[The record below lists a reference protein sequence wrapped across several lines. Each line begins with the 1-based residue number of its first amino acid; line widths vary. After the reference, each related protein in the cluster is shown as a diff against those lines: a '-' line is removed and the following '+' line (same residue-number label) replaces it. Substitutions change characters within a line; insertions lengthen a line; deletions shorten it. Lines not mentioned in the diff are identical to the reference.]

1 MGCAEDPIMSDGT
14 AFSHQQGRRGFEDAA
29 QPTLGSYRE
38 PDLPLA
44 DIAVPEA
51 ELAWDPDLKIGR
63 RDAEFSAQRIR
74 TVIIIGTLSATL
86 ALGLIGGFQFL
97 VFAPASTAIGH
108 KADCSN
114 HALDSDGASCVAS
127 KSDREAIFSAP
138 NAQKVAAPT
147 AMTSGSGSPPS
158 HNITQ
163 QAATSTYAETSAT
176 HQNAKSPRPRVA
188 MQHERSLSSLT
199 PVPETKPG
207 TIEGWTVREVAGGTA
222 LLEGPNGQWRAT
234 NGDTVPGL
242 GRVDSIVRWGNRWIV
257 ATSKG
262 LVSTP

>member
-1 MGCAEDPIMSDGT
+1 MSDGA
-14 AFSHQQGRRGFEDAA
+14 AFSHRQGRWGFEDAA
-29 QPTLGSYRE
+29 QPTSGSYRE

-44 DIAVPEA
+44 DIAVPQA
-51 ELAWDPDLKIGR
+51 ELAWDHDLRIGR
-63 RDAEFSAQRIR
+63 RDGGFSAQRIR
-74 TVIIIGTLSATL
+74 IVLIIGTLSATL

-97 VFAPASTAIGH
+97 VFAPASTVIGH
-108 KADCSN
+108 KSDCSD
-114 HALDSDGASCVAS
+114 HALDPDSASCVAS
-127 KSDREAIFSAP
+127 KSDREAILSAP

-147 AMTSGSGSPPS
+147 AMTSGSGSQPS
-158 HNITQ
+158 HSITQ

-176 HQNAKSPRPRVA
+176 HQNAKSPRPRGVA
-188 MQHERSLSSLT
+188 MQHERSLPSLT

-207 TIEGWTVREVAGGTA
+207 TIEGWTVREVAGGTL

-234 NGDTVPGL
+234 SGDTVPGL
-242 GRVDSIVRWGNRWIV
+242 GKVDSIVRWGSRWIV

>member
-1 MGCAEDPIMSDGT
+1 
-14 AFSHQQGRRGFEDAA
+14 
-29 QPTLGSYRE
+29 
-38 PDLPLA
+38 
-44 DIAVPEA
+44 
-51 ELAWDPDLKIGR
+51 
-63 RDAEFSAQRIR
+63 
-74 TVIIIGTLSATL
+74 
-86 ALGLIGGFQFL
+86 
-97 VFAPASTAIGH
+97 
-108 KADCSN
+108 
-114 HALDSDGASCVAS
+114 
-127 KSDREAIFSAP
+127 
-138 NAQKVAAPT
+138 
-147 AMTSGSGSPPS
+147 
-158 HNITQ
+158 
-163 QAATSTYAETSAT
+163 
-176 HQNAKSPRPRVA
+176 